1 MFLKKNNQIKTI
13 IVAVLFAFIVNF
25 INIPVSA
32 TEINND
38 DVTISISK
46 DKVKSNETIEVTLKN
61 GSKDGW
67 VGLYSD
73 DLVIGT
79 NPSIWW
85 KYVTELGNKD
95 GSGSFNLNL
104 TGIVDEG
111 GKYKLV
117 LFKDSKYIIE
127 AEVEFEVEAVEVPE
141 GMGHLELKTSAGV
154 MPNLPE
160 KIQINSEEGIAEE
173 VSVKWDEVDSA
184 KYAKAGAFT
193 VYGTVEGIEE
203 KAKANVTVIEGNGP
217 LFSFE
222 VFSDTH
228 ITKNL
233 ESTSSKNLD
242 KALKEIK
249 EINEANE
256 SNSIGLMI
264 NGDVTDSG
272 LKYEWDLYNEILE
285 NNNISTSEIYETYG
299 NHDTWGPTFQQSLDF
314 FYEYT
319 KTEKVYFDKWIND
332 YHFIFLGSEK
342 SNGNSAWLSE
352 TQLKWFEEKLAEGAE
367 DGKPVFVFLHQG
379 LVDTAAGTK
388 AYQGWHGVT
397 QDKEMKEIIKKYPQ
411 VMMFSGHSHW
421 ELKSKDTVYNDTYAT
436 FVNTGSTSYLWNDAD
451 EHIYRSEGWLL
462 DVYEDKIVLKGRD
475 FTNEVWVEE
484 AQYTVNYPED
494 MPENDLEKPTWDAS
508 SKLNAKK
515 VSAFDVVLN
524 WDKDSVKDNI
534 GVTKFNIYKDEELVA
549 TVDAD
554 TTELKVEGLEENTE
568 YKFTVQ
574 AVDGLENISID
585 GPSITVKTEKYLLKK
600 IDQSLMNVTATSEEN
615 KLANNKAIN
624 VLDGNV
630 DTIWHSSWNNT
641 SNPLP
646 QSITLEL
653 DNVYNVG
660 ALKYTPRKS
669 GSNGI
674 IKKYKVY
681 TSIDGEEYTEV
692 ASGNW
697 EANNKE
703 KLVEFDAVE
712 AKFIKL
718 EALEGQGNYASAAEL
733 NVFVEDAD
741 MLAAQEVIKL
751 IDELS
756 NDIKLEDKED
766 VVAARNAYEAL
777 TEAQKTLV
785 SNLEKLEKAE
795 AKISELEKDED
806 QDNNEDQDDDKEE
819 DNDADNDEDD
829 KKDEVVS
836 KPEENNK
843 PNNKPNNNL
852 EEKDELPKTGGVNSN
867 ILIIFAI
874 ISLIG
879 GAVVLTRKQISK
891 N

>member
-1 MFLKKNNQIKTI
+1 
-13 IVAVLFAFIVNF
+13 
-25 INIPVSA
+25 
-32 TEINND
+32 
-38 DVTISISK
+38 
-46 DKVKSNETIEVTLKN
+46 
-61 GSKDGW
+61 
-67 VGLYSD
+67 
-73 DLVIGT
+73 
-79 NPSIWW
+79 
-85 KYVTELGNKD
+85 
-95 GSGSFNLNL
+95 
-104 TGIVDEG
+104 
-111 GKYKLV
+111 
-117 LFKDSKYIIE
+117 
-127 AEVEFEVEAVEVPE
+127 
-141 GMGHLELKTSAGV
+141 
-154 MPNLPE
+154 
-160 KIQINSEEGIAEE
+160 
-173 VSVKWDEVDSA
+173 
-184 KYAKAGAFT
+184 
-193 VYGTVEGIEE
+193 
-203 KAKANVTVIEGNGP
+203 
-217 LFSFE
+217 
-222 VFSDTH
+222 
-228 ITKNL
+228 
-233 ESTSSKNLD
+233 
-242 KALKEIK
+242 
-249 EINEANE
+249 
-256 SNSIGLMI
+256 
-264 NGDVTDSG
+264 
-272 LKYEWDLYNEILE
+272 
-285 NNNISTSEIYETYG
+285 
-299 NHDTWGPTFQQSLDF
+299 
-314 FYEYT
+314 
-319 KTEKVYFDKWIND
+319 
-332 YHFIFLGSEK
+332 
-342 SNGNSAWLSE
+342 
-352 TQLKWFEEKLAEGAE
+352 
-367 DGKPVFVFLHQG
+367 
-379 LVDTAAGTK
+379 
-388 AYQGWHGVT
+388 
-397 QDKEMKEIIKKYPQ
+397 
-411 VMMFSGHSHW
+411 
-421 ELKSKDTVYNDTYAT
+421 
-436 FVNTGSTSYLWNDAD
+436 
-451 EHIYRSEGWLL
+451 
-462 DVYEDKIVLKGRD
+462 
-475 FTNEVWVEE
+475 
-484 AQYTVNYPED
+484 
-494 MPENDLEKPTWDAS
+494 
-508 SKLNAKK
+508 
-515 VSAFDVVLN
+515 
-524 WDKDSVKDNI
+524 
-534 GVTKFNIYKDEELVA
+534 
-549 TVDAD
+549 
-554 TTELKVEGLEENTE
+554 
-568 YKFTVQ
+568 
-574 AVDGLENISID
+574 
-585 GPSITVKTEKYLLKK
+585 
-600 IDQSLMNVTATSEEN
+600 MNVTATSEEN